1 MPDGASGEAP
11 AGPTPARGGAG
22 APEGRS
28 GELPPLG
35 FLLLAALTLF
45 WGSNWPAMK
54 IILGELS
61 PWGFR
66 LLCLLPAGFALL
78 AIARFSG
85 LDLRV
90 PRRERGPL
98 LLCAVFAITGWHLLT
113 AHGVSLIPAGRAVII
128 AFTMPLWAALLAAPL
143 LGETLTRRKLLGL
156 GLGLGGLACLL
167 GPEAAVLGTA
177 PLGSL
182 LVLIA
187 ALSWALGSLLFKRF
201 AWTTPTIVLA
211 GWQLLAGGL
220 PVALGALLLE
230 GIPDPTTLSP
240 GAQFA
245 LVYTIAF
252 PMIFCHWA
260 WFKLVGLFPAAI
272 AAIGTL
278 AIPVVGVFASALLL
292 GEAVGPAEILALLL
306 VCLGLAV
313 VLAAPAAAAVAK
325 KKAA

>member
-1 MPDGASGEAP
+1 MPDAQPGEAP
-11 AGPTPARGGAG
+11 AGPGAAKPG
-22 APEGRS
+22 PGD
-28 GELPPLG
+28 LPPAG

-54 IILGELS
+54 IVLGELS

-66 LLCLLPAGFALL
+66 LLCLLPAGCALL
-78 AIARFSG
+78 AIARLSG
-85 LDLRV
+85 LGLRV

-98 LLCAVFAITGWHLLT
+98 LLCAVFAITGWHMLT
-113 AHGVSLIPAGRAVII
+113 AYGVGLIPAGRAVII
-128 AFTMPLWAALLAAPL
+128 AFTMPLWASLIAVPL
-143 LGETLTRRKLLGL
+143 LGEALTRRKVLGL
-156 GLGLGGLACLL
+156 GLGLAGLASLI
-167 GPEAAVLGTA
+167 GPEIAALGTA

-182 LVLIA
+182 LVLCA
-187 ALSWALGSLLFKRF
+187 AFSWALGSLLFKRF
-201 AWTTPTIVLA
+201 AWTAPTIVLT

-230 GIPDPTTLSP
+230 GVPDPGLLSP
-240 GAQFA
+240 AAQAA

-260 WFKLVGLFPAAI
+260 WFKLIGLFPAAI

-292 GEAVGPAEILALLL
+292 GEAVGPAEILALVL

-313 VLAAPAAAAVAK
+313 VLAMPLATGNDK
-325 KKAA
+325 NKSL

>member
-1 MPDGASGEAP
+1 MADAPAGEAP
-11 AGPTPARGGAG
+11 RGTQGDPAARRPG
-22 APEGRS
+22 S
-28 GELPPLG
+28 GELPPAG

-54 IILGELS
+54 IILGEMS

-66 LLCLLPAGFALL
+66 LLCLLPAGVALL
-78 AIARFSG
+78 AIARLSG

-90 PRRERGPL
+90 PVRERWQL
-98 LLCAVFAITGWHLLT
+98 LLCAVFAISGWHLLT

-143 LGETLTRRKLLGL
+143 LGEALTRRKLLGL
-156 GLGLGGLACLL
+156 GLGLGGMACLI
-167 GPEAAVLGTA
+167 GPEAAALGAA
-177 PLGSL
+177 PLGAF
-182 LVLIA
+182 LVLA
-187 ALSWALGSLLFKRF
+187 AAFSWALGSLLFKRF

-220 PVALGALLLE
+220 PVALGALVIE
-230 GIPDPTTLSP
+230 GVPDPTALSRT
-240 GAQFA
+240 AQAA

-278 AIPVVGVFASALLL
+278 AIPVVGVLASALLL
-292 GEAVGPAEILALLL
+292 GEAVGPAELAALVL
-306 VCLGLAV
+306 VCLGLAA
-313 VLAAPAAAAVAK
+313 VLARPGLPGRRK
-325 KKAA
+325 KNPV

>member
-1 MPDGASGEAP
+1 MPDAQPGEAP
-11 AGPTPARGGAG
+11 AGPSAAQRG
-22 APEGRS
+22 S
-28 GELPPLG
+28 GDLPPAG

-78 AIARFSG
+78 AIARLSG

-90 PRRERGPL
+90 PKREIGPL
-98 LLCAVFAITGWHLLT
+98 LLCAVFAIAGWHLFT

-128 AFTMPLWAALLAAPL
+128 AFTMPLWASLMAAPL
-143 LGETLTRRKLLGL
+143 LGEALTRRKLLGL

-167 GPEAAVLGTA
+167 GPEIAVLGTA

-182 LVLIA
+182 LVLVA
-187 ALSWALGSLLFKRF
+187 AISWALGSLLLKRF

-220 PVALGALLLE
+220 PVTVGALLIE
-230 GIPDPTTLSP
+230 GVPDPTALSP
-240 GAQFA
+240 KAQVA
-245 LVYTIAF
+245 LIYTITF

-260 WFKLVGLFPAAI
+260 WFKLIGLFPAAI

-292 GEAVGPAEILALLL
+292 GEAVGPAEVAALIL

-313 VLAAPAAAAVAK
+313 VLVGPALFGNRK
-325 KKAA
+325 KKRL

>member
-1 MPDGASGEAP
+1 MPDTAAGEAD
-11 AGPTPARGGAG
+11 AAKR
-22 APEGRS
+22 RS
-28 GELPPLG
+28 GELPPAG

-66 LLCLLPAGFALL
+66 LLCLLPAGCALL
-78 AIARFSG
+78 AIARLSG
-85 LDLRV
+85 LELRV

-128 AFTMPLWAALLAAPL
+128 AFTMPLWAALMAVPL
-143 LGETLTRRKLLGL
+143 LGEALTRRKLLGL

-167 GPEAAVLGTA
+167 GPEVVVLGTA

-182 LVLIA
+182 LVLLA
-187 ALSWALGSLLFKRF
+187 AFSWALGSLLLKRF

-220 PVALGALLLE
+220 PVTLGALLLE
-230 GIPDPTTLSP
+230 GVPDPTRLSA
-240 GAQFA
+240 GAQLA

-260 WFKLVGLFPAAI
+260 WFKLVGLFPATI

-292 GEAVGPAEILALLL
+292 GEAVGPAEILALVL

-313 VLAAPAAAAVAK
+313 ALTPLGAAFSIK
-325 KKAA
+325 NKTM